1 LNDNFFFFL
10 SSLHE
15 ENIRKFRER
24 QKEYKNDLRNNIST
38 EQRRSVSMKQ
48 SAEHS
53 TADLKNFP
61 ELVSWSLRPFNIQN
75 LKNLK
80 NDSNIPSEFPI
91 DNNINYNIDKN
102 NTINTTNQDNSNSEF
117 LKSYLQNPCLQ
128 KTDFKEKS
136 LKKTYLKSSGCMSV
150 KDVKD
155 YLVKKIK
162 ESNER
167 NDDDYLNKRD
177 FSSDV
182 LKSMVVEIYTN
193 TDDQVN

>member
-1 LNDNFFFFL
+1 MLTFFL

-48 SAEHS
+48 GAEHS
-53 TADLKNFP
+53 AADLKNLP
-61 ELVSWSLRPFNIQN
+61 ELVSWSLQPLNIQN

-80 NDSNIPSEFPI
+80 SDSNIPSEFTI
-91 DNNINYNIDKN
+91 ENNINNNIDID
-102 NTINTTNQDNSNSEF
+102 NTVHTTDQDNSNSEF

-128 KTDFKEKS
+128 KTDFKEKI
-136 LKKTYLKSSGCMSV
+136 LKKPYLKSSGCMSV

-155 YLVKKIK
+155 YLVKKIR
-162 ESNER
+162 ESNES

-177 FSSDV
+177 FSLDV

-193 TDDQVN
+193 TDEQVNQY